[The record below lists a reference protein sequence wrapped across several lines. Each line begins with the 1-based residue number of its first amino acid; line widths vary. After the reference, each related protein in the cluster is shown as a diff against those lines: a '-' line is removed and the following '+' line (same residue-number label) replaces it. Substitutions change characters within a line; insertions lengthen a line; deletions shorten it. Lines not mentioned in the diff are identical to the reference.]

1 MARGDVMVHFEN
13 ETKQN
18 IRNYYDEMTP
28 VEKNIANFFLSN
40 TEKCD
45 LSSKNIAKCL
55 YVSEASLSRFAKK
68 CGYKGYR
75 ELSFSYEKDLEFEQS
90 GIPINKDVNHFAK
103 KVYGYYQNILRENCE
118 RVDEHQIRK
127 ITEMLD
133 GCRRV
138 FIYGVGSSGFAAR
151 EIQFRF
157 MRLGLDVEAITDP
170 HMMKMSSVLIDENCV
185 VIGISLSG
193 QTSEV
198 ADGILA
204 AKKNKA
210 KVILVTS
217 NGEPQIREC
226 CDQILQVVDMKNL
239 DFGNKISPQ
248 FPILVIFD
256 ILYAYYMDKDSYKKT
271 QKHKDTISALRMK

>member
-1 MARGDVMVHFEN
+1 MVHFEN

-18 IRNYYDEMTP
+18 IRSYYDEMTP
-28 VEKNIANFFLSN
+28 VEKNIANFFLNN

-75 ELSFSYEKDLEFEQS
+75 ELSFSYEKDLEFEKS

-103 KVYGYYQNILRENCE
+103 KVYGYYQNLLRDNCE
-118 RVDEHQIRK
+118 RVDEVQMGRIVK
-127 ITEMLD
+127 LLD
-133 GCRRV
+133 GSRRV
-138 FIYGVGSSGFAAR
+138 IVYGVGSSGIAAK

-157 MRLGLDVEAITDP
+157 MRLGLNIEVITDS
-170 HMMKMSSVLIDENCV
+170 HMIKMSSVLVDDNSL

-193 QTSEV
+193 QTKEV
-198 ADGILA
+198 VDGLCD

-217 NGEPQIREC
+217 NLEPAIAEY
-226 CDQILQVVDMKNL
+226 CDEILQVTDLKNL
-239 DFGNKISPQ
+239 DYGNKISPQ
-248 FPILVIFD
+248 FPILVVFD
-256 ILYAYYMDKDSYKKT
+256 ILYAYYMDKDSSRKT
-271 QKHKDTISALRMK
+271 QKHKDTVSAVRTI

>member
-1 MARGDVMVHFEN
+1 MVHFEN

-18 IRNYYDEMTP
+18 IRSYYDEMTP

-75 ELSFSYEKDLEFEQS
+75 ELSFSYEKDLEYEQS
-90 GIPINKDVNHFAK
+90 GIPIHKDVTHFAK

-118 RVDEHQIRK
+118 RVDAQQVRRIV
-127 ITEMLD
+127 EMLD
-133 GCRRV
+133 NCRRV
-138 FIYGVGSSGFAAR
+138 IIYGVGSSGIAAR

-170 HMMKMSSVLIDENCV
+170 HMIRMHSAVVDDNYL
-185 VIGISLSG
+185 VIGLSLSG

-198 ADGILA
+198 LDALCA
-204 AKKNKA
+204 AKKNKG
-210 KVILVTS
+210 KVIFVTANPES
-217 NGEPQIREC
+217 QIVEC
-226 CDQILQVVDMKNL
+226 CDEILHVADMKNL

-248 FPILVIFD
+248 FPMLVVFD
-256 ILYAYYMDKDSYKKT
+256 VLYAYYMEKDSYRKT
-271 QKHKDTISALRMK
+271 QKHKDTISAVRMK

>member
-1 MARGDVMVHFEN
+1 MVHFEN

-18 IRNYYDEMTP
+18 IRSYYDEMTP

-75 ELSFSYEKDLEFEQS
+75 ELSFSYEKDLEYEQS
-90 GIPINKDVNHFAK
+90 GIPIHKDVTHFAK

-118 RVDEHQIRK
+118 RMDAQQVRRIA
-127 ITEMLD
+127 EMLD
-133 GCRRV
+133 NCRRV
-138 FIYGVGSSGFAAR
+138 IIYGVGSSGIAAR

-157 MRLGLDVEAITDP
+157 MRLGLDVETITDP
-170 HMMKMSSVLIDENCV
+170 HMIRMHSTVIDDNYL
-185 VIGISLSG
+185 VIGLSLSG

-198 ADGILA
+198 LDALCV

-210 KVILVTS
+210 KVIFVTANS
-217 NGEPQIREC
+217 EPQIAEC
-226 CDQILQVVDMKNL
+226 CDEILHVVDMKNL

-248 FPILVIFD
+248 FPMLVVFD
-256 ILYAYYMDKDSYKKT
+256 VLYAYYMDKDSSRKT
-271 QKHKDTISALRMK
+271 QKHKDTVSAVRMK

>member
-1 MARGDVMVHFEN
+1 MVNFES

-28 VEKNIANFFLSN
+28 VEKNIAKFFLSN

-45 LSSKNIAKCL
+45 LSSKSIAKRL

-75 ELSFSYEKDLEFEQS
+75 ELSFSYEKDLEFEKR
-90 GIPINKDVNHFAK
+90 GIPVNRDVTYFAK
-103 KVYGYYQNILRENCE
+103 KVYGYYQNILRENYE
-118 RVDEHQIRK
+118 RIDERQIRRVA
-127 ITEMLD
+127 EMLD
-133 GCRRV
+133 TCRRV
-138 FIYGVGSSGFAAR
+138 FVYGVGSSGIVAR
-151 EIQFRF
+151 EFQLRF
-157 MRLGLDVEAITDP
+157 MRLGLDVDVITDSQ
-170 HMMKMSSVLIDENCV
+170 MMKMSSVLVDSNYL

-193 QTSEV
+193 KTQEV
-198 ADGILA
+198 LDGLCA

-210 KVILVTS
+210 KVVLVTS
-217 NGEPQIREC
+217 NVEQGVTEF
-226 CDQILQVVDMKNL
+226 CDEILQVAYMKNL

-248 FPILVIFD
+248 FSILVIID
-256 ILYAYYMDKDSYKKT
+256 ILYAYYMDNDSYTKA

>member
-1 MARGDVMVHFEN
+1 MVHFEN
-13 ETKQN
+13 ETKLN
-18 IRNYYDEMTP
+18 IRSYYDEMTP

-40 TEKCD
+40 TDKCD

-75 ELSFSYEKDLEFEQS
+75 ELSFSYEKDLEFEKS

-103 KVYGYYQNILRENCE
+103 KVYGYYQNLLRDNCE
-118 RVDEHQIRK
+118 RVDEAQVNRIAK
-127 ITEMLD
+127 MLD
-133 GCRRV
+133 GNRRV
-138 FIYGVGSSGFAAR
+138 LIYGVGSSGIAAK

-157 MRLGLDVEAITDP
+157 MRLGLNVEAITDS
-170 HMMKMSSVLIDENCV
+170 HMIKMNSVLVDDTSL

-193 QTSEV
+193 QTQEV
-198 ADGILA
+198 LDGLCD

-217 NGEPQIREC
+217 NPEPGITEY
-226 CDQILQVVDMKNL
+226 CDEILKVADMKNL
-239 DFGNKISPQ
+239 DYGNKISPQ
-248 FPILVIFD
+248 FPILVVFD
-256 ILYAYYMDKDSYKKT
+256 ILYAYYMDKDSSRKT
-271 QKHKDTISALRMK
+271 QKHKDTVSAVRMK